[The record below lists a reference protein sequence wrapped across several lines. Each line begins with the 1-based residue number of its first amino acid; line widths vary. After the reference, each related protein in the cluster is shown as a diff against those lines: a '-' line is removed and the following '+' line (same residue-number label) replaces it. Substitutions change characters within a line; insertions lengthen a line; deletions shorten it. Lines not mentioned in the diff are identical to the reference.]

1 MQVSD
6 NAQPAHHHAPHQSTK
21 KWRFTPS
28 AFALIVGLTGV
39 LGYVAGM
46 RNDQIVA
53 AVGPVL
59 GFKVETGT
67 LDLSSVQETFRQLKT
82 NFEGDLDESA
92 LIEGASRGLVD
103 AAGDEHT
110 IFMSSKEAEEFN
122 NDLQGNIGGGIG
134 AEIGLRS
141 DKPTVI
147 RTLKNSP
154 AERAGVMPDDIIAG
168 VNDESAAGWTVSEAV
183 DHIRGEEGSTVKLT
197 VLRDGQ
203 PKEFTITR
211 EAISSPSVESKV
223 EGALGVLTISRF
235 DERTTPDARQAA
247 QAFKEQ
253 GVTHVILDL
262 RGNSGGYLQSAQD
275 VAGLWLR
282 DKVVVSERAGGKVTD
297 ELKSGSNPVLEGMKT
312 VVLVNGTSASASEIV
327 AGALQDHGAAT
338 LIGEKTYGKGS
349 VQKLVDLRA
358 GSLLKVTVAK
368 WYTPKGKNI
377 DKEGIAPNKT
387 VELKR
392 EDVNA
397 GRDPQLDAAKAEL
410 GL

>member
-39 LGYVAGM
+39 LGYVAGT

-110 IFMSSKEAEEFN
+110 MFMSRKEAEEFN

-154 AERAGVMPDDIIAG
+154 AERAGIMPDDIIAG

-282 DKVVVSERAGGKVTD
+282 DKVVVSERAGGRVTD